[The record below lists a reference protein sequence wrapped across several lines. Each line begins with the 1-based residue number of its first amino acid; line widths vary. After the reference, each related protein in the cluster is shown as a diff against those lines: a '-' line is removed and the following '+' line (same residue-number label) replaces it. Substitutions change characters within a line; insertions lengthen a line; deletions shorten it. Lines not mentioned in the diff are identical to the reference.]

1 MRILNKI
8 IHLKVLYIYFVFL
21 SLNIFFFSTVKLEA
35 KSFDIENIDIS
46 RPFKIDFNKN
56 EVIDEGFKK
65 AFFELLQSIVNSS
78 DLKKIN
84 KIDLKK
90 VKGMIE
96 SFTIQ
101 EEKFIKEIY
110 YVNLGVSFNRKK
122 IFNYLEENNI
132 FPSAPVK
139 IKFLFIPII
148 IDQST
153 NDLLI
158 FDKNKI
164 FSEWNKE
171 LKSYHLIEYILPT
184 EDLEDINLIKSKN
197 EFIEQ
202 YDFKEITDKYNL
214 ENSIIALIFKK
225 KKKIRILSKITNKK
239 DVLIKNQSFS
249 NLELDNNAQ
258 VNLIIDELKLIY
270 EDYWKASNQI
280 NTSIKLNLDIKIN
293 NSNYSKISNFEKILN
308 ETDLIYNYFIKK
320 FDQNFTEYRIIF
332 NGTPDTFLKSMN
344 DKNYSFDTQNKIW
357 VLK

>member
-96 SFTIQ
+96 SFTIK

-110 YVNLGVSFNRKK
+110 YVNLGVSFHRKK

-139 IKFLFIPII
+139 MKFLFIPII
-148 IDQST
+148 INQST

-171 LKSYHLIEYILPT
+171 PKSYHLIEYILPT

-214 ENSIIALIFKK
+214 ENSIIALIFKE
-225 KKKIRILSKITNKK
+225 KKKIRILSRITNKK

-249 NLELDNNAQ
+249 NLELDNNTQ

-308 ETDLIYNYFIKK
+308 ETDLIFNYFISK

-357 VLK
+357 ILK

>member
-1 MRILNKI
+1 MRILNKF
-8 IHLKVLYIYFVFL
+8 IHFKVLYIYFVFL

-46 RPFKIDFNKN
+46 KPFKIDFNKN
-56 EVIDEGFKK
+56 DVIDEGFKK

-96 SFTIQ
+96 SFTIK

-139 IKFLFIPII
+139 MKFLFIPII

-158 FDKNKI
+158 FNKNKI

-202 YDFKEITDKYNL
+202 YDFKEITSKYNL
-214 ENSIIALIFKK
+214 ENSIIALIFKE

-249 NLELDNNAQ
+249 NLELDDDIQ
-258 VNLIIDELKLIY
+258 VNMIIDELKLIY

-308 ETDLIYNYFIKK
+308 ETDLIYSYFISK
-320 FDQNFTEYRIIF
+320 FDQNFTEYKIIF

-357 VLK
+357 ILK

>member
-1 MRILNKI
+1 MRILNKF
-8 IHLKVLYIYFVFL
+8 IHFKVLYIYFVFL

-46 RPFKIDFNKN
+46 KPFKIDFNKN
-56 EVIDEGFKK
+56 DVIDEGFKK

-96 SFTIQ
+96 SFTIK

-110 YVNLGVSFNRKK
+110 YVNLGVSFNRKR

-139 IKFLFIPII
+139 MKFLFIPII

-153 NDLLI
+153 NDLLV

-202 YDFKEITDKYNL
+202 YDFKEITSKYNL
-214 ENSIIALIFKK
+214 ENSIIALIFKE

-249 NLELDNNAQ
+249 NLDLDDNTQ
-258 VNLIIDELKLIY
+258 VNIIIDELKLIY

-280 NTSIKLNLDIKIN
+280 NTSIKLNLDIKVN
-293 NSNYSKISNFEKILN
+293 NSNYIKISNFEKILN
-308 ETDLIYNYFIKK
+308 ETDLIYSYFISK

-344 DKNYSFDTQNKIW
+344 DNNYSFDTENKIW
-357 VLK
+357 ILK

>member
-96 SFTIQ
+96 SFTIK

-110 YVNLGVSFNRKK
+110 YVNLGVSFNKKK
-122 IFNYLEENNI
+122 IFNYLEKNNI
-132 FPSAPVK
+132 FPSIPLK
-139 IKFLFIPII
+139 KKFLFIPII
-148 IDQST
+148 IDQNT

-164 FSEWNKE
+164 FNEWNKE
-171 LKSYHLIEYILPT
+171 LKSYHLLEYILPT
-184 EDLEDINLIKSKN
+184 EDLEDINIIKSKN

-214 ENSIIALIFKK
+214 ENSIIALIFKE
-225 KKKIRILSKITNKK
+225 KKKIRILSRITNKK

-249 NLELDNNAQ
+249 NLELDDNTQ

-308 ETDLIYNYFIKK
+308 ETDLIFNYFISK

-344 DKNYSFDTQNKIW
+344 DNNYSFDTQNKIW
-357 VLK
+357 ILK

>member
-8 IHLKVLYIYFVFL
+8 IHLNVLYIYFIFL

-56 EVIDEGFKK
+56 DVIDEGFKK
-65 AFFELLQSIVNSS
+65 AFFELIQSIVNSS

-84 KIDLKK
+84 KVDLKK
-90 VKGMIE
+90 IKRMIE
-96 SFTIQ
+96 SFTIK
-101 EEKFIKEIY
+101 EERFIKEIY
-110 YVNLGVSFNRKK
+110 YMNLGVSFNRKK
-122 IFNYLEENNI
+122 IFSYLEENNI
-132 FPSAPVK
+132 FPSAPLK
-139 IKFLFIPII
+139 KKFLFIPII
-148 IDQST
+148 IDQNT

-171 LKSYHLIEYILPT
+171 LKSYHLLEYILPT
-184 EDLEDINLIKSKN
+184 EDLEDINIIKSKN

-214 ENSIIALIFKK
+214 ENSIIALIFKD
-225 KKKIRILSKITNKK
+225 KKKIRILSRITNKK

-249 NLELDNNAQ
+249 NLDLDDNTQINI
-258 VNLIIDELKLIY
+258 IIDELKLIY

-280 NTSIKLNLDIKIN
+280 NTSIKLNLDIKVN
-293 NSNYSKISNFEKILN
+293 NSNYLKILNFEKILN
-308 ETDLIYNYFIKK
+308 ETDLIYSYFISK

-344 DKNYSFDTQNKIW
+344 DNNYSFDTQSKIW
-357 VLK
+357 ILK

>member
-1 MRILNKI
+1 MKILNKI

-46 RPFKIDFNKN
+46 KPFKIDFNKN

-139 IKFLFIPII
+139 MKFLFIPII

-202 YDFKEITDKYNL
+202 YDFKEITSKYNL
-214 ENSIIALIFKK
+214 ENSIIALIFKE

-344 DKNYSFDTQNKIW
+344 DKNYSFDTQSKIW

>member
-8 IHLKVLYIYFVFL
+8 FHLKVLYIYFIFL
-21 SLNIFFFSTVKLEA
+21 SLNIFFFSTVKLNA

-56 EVIDEGFKK
+56 DVIDEGFEK

-78 DLKKIN
+78 DLKKID

-96 SFTIQ
+96 SFTIK

-122 IFNYLEENNI
+122 IFNYLEENNV
-132 FPSAPVK
+132 FPSAPLK
-139 IKFLFIPII
+139 KKFLFIPII
-148 IDQST
+148 IDQNS

-158 FDKNKI
+158 FNKNKI

-171 LKSYHLIEYILPT
+171 LKSYHLLEYILPT
-184 EDLEDINLIKSKN
+184 EDLEDINIIKSKN

-214 ENSIIALIFKK
+214 ENSIIALIFKD
-225 KKKIRILSKITNKK
+225 KKKIRILSRITNKK

-249 NLELDNNAQ
+249 NLDLDDNTQ
-258 VNLIIDELKLIY
+258 VNIIIDELKLIY
-270 EDYWKASNQI
+270 EDYWKTSNQI

-293 NSNYSKISNFEKILN
+293 NSNYLKISNFEKILE
-308 ETDLIYNYFIKK
+308 ETDLIYNYFISK
-320 FDQNFTEYRIIF
+320 FDQNFTEYKIIF

-357 VLK
+357 ILK

>member
-8 IHLKVLYIYFVFL
+8 IHLNVLYIYFIFL

-56 EVIDEGFKK
+56 DVIDEGFKK
-65 AFFELLQSIVNSS
+65 AFFELLQSIINSS

-96 SFTIQ
+96 SFTIK

-132 FPSAPVK
+132 FPSSPVK
-139 IKFLFIPII
+139 MKFLFIPII

-184 EDLEDINLIKSKN
+184 EDLEDINIIKSKS

-214 ENSIIALIFKK
+214 ENSIIALIFKE
-225 KKKIRILSKITNKK
+225 KKKIRILSKITNKD

-249 NLELDNNAQ
+249 KLELNDNTQ
-258 VNLIIDELKLIY
+258 VNIIIDELKLIY

-280 NTSIKLNLDIKIN
+280 NTSIKLNLEIKIN
-293 NSNYSKISNFEKILN
+293 NSNYLKISNFEKILE
-308 ETDLIYNYFIKK
+308 ETDLIYNYFISK
-320 FDQNFTEYRIIF
+320 FDQNFTEYKIIY

-357 VLK
+357 ILK